1 MSGSEGTFRGWGD
14 PASAK
19 EEKSGSWIHVPARG
33 GVKLIVL
40 SSEPVGYRGHWIRGA
55 MHRCPGRMCA
65 LCDQHRGSQVRYCFS
80 VYEVGS
86 GTTGLLEVGASAA
99 EAMWQCA
106 QREGRLRGLVF
117 TLRKEGQKERGR
129 ILVTCEPSLM
139 STELLPAADDVEGHL
154 ARQFQEGTSETEAVA
169 PVLPGVLR

>member
-1 MSGSEGTFRGWGD
+1 
-14 PASAK
+14 
-19 EEKSGSWIHVPARG
+19 
-33 GVKLIVL
+33 
-40 SSEPVGYRGHWIRGA
+40 
-55 MHRCPGRMCA
+55 
-65 LCDQHRGSQVRYCFS
+65 
-80 VYEVGS
+80 
-86 GTTGLLEVGASAA
+86 VGASAA